1 MKLTL
6 MTLDQFS
13 VELASSSP
21 APGGGSASALAGVLS
36 AALSG
41 MVANLTVN
49 KKGYENVF
57 DEMRSVADQAE
68 GIRRELSS
76 LIDQDAESFNVF
88 LSTMKLPKQTQ
99 EQKLLRA
106 EKMQSAL
113 GGFFIDG
120 VAHNISFL
128 ETIIYNEKFRNGNIN
143 TNFIKQEFSSG
154 FCNNELESKQKDVLI
169 SVALYMFFNYQK
181 RVNSITGGLRNIN
194 KRFSNKWVVDVDS
207 RKFLCTVNDN
217 DTENFNVDYGSG
229 YSTLITAWQYGEN
242 VFRCTVNGNKVNVK
256 ILSDDYAGNYVFQY
270 MGSVINITIRNTRIS
285 ELEQFM
291 PITTKKEKPTCL
303 KSPISGRIVRIKV
316 KDGDN
321 VLVGSEL
328 CSIEAMKMENMIR
341 SEFDLIIKRVLVQPD
356 DIVSIGDILIEFE

>member
-13 VELASSSP
+13 VELGSSSP

-113 GGFFIDG
+113 KSCCEIPMQ
-120 VAHNISFL
+120 VAQKSFDIFSL
-128 ETIIYNEKFRNGNIN
+128 AEVVLCHGNSNAVTDALVSAMLARTAVLGALLNVEVNLLGIKDETYVSQMK
-143 TNFIKQEFSSG
+143 
-154 FCNNELESKQKDVLI
+154 
-169 SVALYMFFNYQK
+169 
-181 RVNSITGGLRNIN
+181 
-194 KRFSNKWVVDVDS
+194 
-207 RKFLCTVNDN
+207 
-217 DTENFNVDYGSG
+217 
-229 YSTLITAWQYGEN
+229 
-242 VFRCTVNGNKVNVK
+242 VK
-256 ILSDDYAGNYVFQY
+256 IELLRSQA
-270 MGSVINITIRNTRIS
+270 INFERRI
-285 ELEQFM
+285 L
-291 PITTKKEKPTCL
+291 
-303 KSPISGRIVRIKV
+303 
-316 KDGDN
+316 
-321 VLVGSEL
+321 
-328 CSIEAMKMENMIR
+328 MKQ
-341 SEFDLIIKRVLVQPD
+341 SF
-356 DIVSIGDILIEFE
+356 

>member
-13 VELASSSP
+13 VELGSSSP

-106 EKMQSAL
+106 EKNAVC
-113 GGFFIDG
+113 I
-120 VAHNISFL
+120 
-128 ETIIYNEKFRNGNIN
+128 E
-143 TNFIKQEFSSG
+143 
-154 FCNNELESKQKDVLI
+154 VL
-169 SVALYMFFNYQK
+169 L
-181 RVNSITGGLRNIN
+181 
-194 KRFSNKWVVDVDS
+194 
-207 RKFLCTVNDN
+207 
-217 DTENFNVDYGSG
+217 
-229 YSTLITAWQYGEN
+229 
-242 VFRCTVNGNKVNVK
+242 
-256 ILSDDYAGNYVFQY
+256 
-270 MGSVINITIRNTRIS
+270 
-285 ELEQFM
+285 
-291 PITTKKEKPTCL
+291 
-303 KSPISGRIVRIKV
+303 
-316 KDGDN
+316 
-321 VLVGSEL
+321 
-328 CSIEAMKMENMIR
+328 
-341 SEFDLIIKRVLVQPD
+341 
-356 DIVSIGDILIEFE
+356 